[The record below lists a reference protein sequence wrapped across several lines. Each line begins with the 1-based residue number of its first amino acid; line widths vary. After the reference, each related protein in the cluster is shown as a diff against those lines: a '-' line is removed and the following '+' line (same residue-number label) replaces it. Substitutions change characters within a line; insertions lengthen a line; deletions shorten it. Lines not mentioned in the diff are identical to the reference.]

1 MTKKYYAYDHSNENI
16 LIFNDFGVFMY
27 WIDNEYDKERFSVY
41 EIRGSLVT
49 GCKEYDNP
57 IDKEKNNESRR

>member
-41 EIRGSLVT
+41 DI
-49 GCKEYDNP
+49 
-57 IDKEKNNESRR
+57 